1 MGQGNMKRKS
11 IKKLPTK
18 HSGPKGYYLPDG
30 SHVLLDGVPDEKLVQ
45 ALNTMVEM
53 GKKLKGK

>member
-1 MGQGNMKRKS
+1 MKKRP
-11 IKKLPTK
+11 ITKKLPTK

-53 GKKLKGK
+53 GKKLKRK